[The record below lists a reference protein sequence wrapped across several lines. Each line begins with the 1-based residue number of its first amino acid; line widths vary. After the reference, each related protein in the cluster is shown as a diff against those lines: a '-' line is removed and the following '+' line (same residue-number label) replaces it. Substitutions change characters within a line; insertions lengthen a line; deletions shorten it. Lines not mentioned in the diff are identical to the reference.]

1 MKTKLTL
8 FRRNGIYY
16 SQDSTTGKQK
26 SLGTRDETTAR
37 KLVEAT
43 NEAHRSPILNLQ
55 LARAYLSASD
65 PAFLRRTWQT
75 VMDQMQTR
83 GRDSS
88 RQRYV
93 SAFRTPAFD
102 PIRNQ
107 PLLETATAD
116 LLQLMKDAKPS
127 QVFYLKCLHGFALSL
142 GWISIPIVAPNLW
155 PKHHPKARR
164 GITLEEHQRLLTL
177 AKGAEWR
184 LYLELLWETGA
195 AQTDAAMLKAEDID
209 WPARTITYFRKK
221 TGTRAQI
228 TLSKKLETVLSHLPT
243 LGALFPRLS
252 QEEAHVRSKRFA
264 YQSLVAGISDIT
276 LHGYRY
282 AWAERANSAGMP
294 ERFAQAALG
303 HSSTAVHHAYARKA
317 IVIAPSLEDYENKLK
332 PTPPPPSPTV
342 TA

>member
-26 SLGTRDETTAR
+26 SLGTRDEAAAR

-43 NEAHRSPILNLQ
+43 NEAHRSPLLNLQ

-65 PAFLRRTWQT
+65 PAFLLRTWQT

-83 GRDSS
+83 GRVSS
-88 RQRYV
+88 RQRYF
-93 SAFRTPAFD
+93 SAFRTPGFD
-102 PIRNQ
+102 PIRNK

-116 LLQLMKDAKPS
+116 FLQIMKDAKPS
-127 QVFYLKCLHGFALSL
+127 QIFYLRCLHSFALSL
-142 GWISIPIVAPNLW
+142 GWISIPIVAPSLW
-155 PKHHPKARR
+155 PKYHPKARR
-164 GITLEEHQRLLTL
+164 GITLDEHQRLLTF
-177 AKGAEWR
+177 AHDAEWS

-195 AQTDAAMLKAEDID
+195 AQTDAALLTAEDID
-209 WPARTITYFRKK
+209 WSARTITYFRKK

-228 TLSKKLETVLSHLPT
+228 TISKKLETVLGQLPT
-243 LGALFPRLS
+243 IGALFPKIS
-252 QEEAHVRSKRFA
+252 QEAAHVRSKRFA
-264 YQSLVAGISDIT
+264 YQSLLAGISDIT
-276 LHGYRY
+276 LHCYRY

-332 PTPPPPSPTV
+332 PSSPPPAPSVP
-342 TA
+342 A

>member
-16 SQDSTTGKQK
+16 SQDSITGKQK
-26 SLGTRDETTAR
+26 SLGTRDEATAR

-43 NEAHRSPILNLQ
+43 NEAHRTPILNLQ

-65 PAFLRRTWQT
+65 PAFLLRTWQT

-102 PIRNQ
+102 AIRNK
-107 PLLETATAD
+107 PLMETATAD
-116 LLQLMKDAKPS
+116 FLQLMKDAKPS
-127 QVFYLKCLHGFALSL
+127 HVFYLKCLHGFALSL

-155 PKHHPKARR
+155 PKYHPKTSR
-164 GITLEEHQRLLTL
+164 GITLAEHELLLTF
-177 AKGAEWR
+177 AKGAEWK

-195 AQTDAAMLKAEDID
+195 AQTDAALLNAEDID
-209 WPARTITYFRKK
+209 WQSRTITYFRKK

-228 TLSKKLETVLSHLPT
+228 TISKKLETVLNNLPT
-243 LGALFPRLS
+243 VGALFPKLAL
-252 QEEAHVRSKRFA
+252 EAAHVRSKRFA
-264 YQSLVAGISDIT
+264 YQSLKAGISDIT
-276 LHGYRY
+276 LHCFRY

-303 HSSTAVHHAYARKA
+303 HSSTAIHHAYAKKA
-317 IVIAPSLEDYENKLK
+317 IIVAPSLEEYENKAK
-332 PTPPPPSPTV
+332 PTPPSPSVTV
-342 TA
+342 

>member
-16 SQDSTTGKQK
+16 SQDATTGKQK
-26 SLGTRDETTAR
+26 SLGTRDETAAR
-37 KLVEAT
+37 KLIAAT

-65 PAFLRRTWQT
+65 PAFLERTWQT

-88 RQRYV
+88 RARYV
-93 SAFRTPAFD
+93 SIFSTPAFD
-102 PIRNQ
+102 PIRHK

-116 LLQLMKDAKPS
+116 FLQILKDAKPS
-127 QVFYLKCLHGFALSL
+127 HVFYLKCLQSFALSL
-142 GWISIPIVAPNLW
+142 GWISLPIMAPKVW
-155 PKHHPKARR
+155 PKHHPKSRR
-164 GITLEEHQRLLTL
+164 GITLAEHQRLLTL
-177 AKGAEWR
+177 AKRAEWK

-195 AQTDAAMLKAEDID
+195 AQTDAAILKAEDID
-209 WPARTITYFRKK
+209 WQARTITYFRKK

-228 TLSKKLETVLSHLPT
+228 TLSKKLDTILSHLPT
-243 LGALFPRLS
+243 LGALFPKLS
-252 QEEAHVRSKRFA
+252 QEAAHVRCKRFA
-264 YQSLVAGISDIT
+264 YQSRRAGIHDVT
-276 LHGYRY
+276 LHCYRY

-303 HSSTAVHHAYARKA
+303 HSSTAIHHAYAKKA
-317 IVIAPSLEDYENKLK
+317 IVIAPSLEDYENKVK
-332 PTPPPPSPTV
+332 PPSPPPSPSV

>member
-16 SQDSTTGKQK
+16 SQDSITGKQK

-37 KLVEAT
+37 KMVEAT
-43 NEAHRSPILNLQ
+43 NEAHRTPILNLQ

-65 PAFLRRTWQT
+65 PAFLLRTWQT

-88 RQRYV
+88 RTRYA

-102 PIRNQ
+102 AIRNK

-116 LLQLMKDAKPS
+116 FLQLMKDAKPS

-142 GWISIPIVAPNLW
+142 GWISIPIVAPYLW

-164 GITLEEHQRLLTL
+164 GITLTEHEHLLTF

-184 LYLELLWETGA
+184 LYLEMLWEIGA
-195 AQTDAAMLKAEDID
+195 AQTDAVMLKAEDID
-209 WPARTITYFRKK
+209 WQTRTITYFRKK

-228 TLSKKLETVLSHLPT
+228 TISKKLETVLSHLPT
-243 LGALFPRLS
+243 TGALFPRIS
-252 QEEAHVRSKRFA
+252 QEEAHVRAKRFA
-264 YQSLVAGISDIT
+264 YQSMLAGISDIS
-276 LHGYRY
+276 LHCYRY
-282 AWAERANSAGMP
+282 AWAERANAAGMP

-303 HSSTAVHHAYARKA
+303 HSSTAIHQAYAKKA

-332 PTPPPPSPTV
+332 PSPPPSPSV
-342 TA
+342 AA

>member
-16 SQDSTTGKQK
+16 SQDSLTGKQK

-37 KLVEAT
+37 KLVEAA
-43 NEAHRSPILNLQ
+43 NEAYRSPLLNLQ

-65 PAFLRRTWQT
+65 PAFLLRTWQT

-83 GRDSS
+83 GRVSS
-88 RQRYV
+88 RQRYL
-93 SAFRTPAFD
+93 SAFRTPGFD
-102 PIRNQ
+102 PIRNK

-116 LLQLMKDAKPS
+116 FLQIMKDAKPS
-127 QVFYLKCLHGFALSL
+127 QIFYLRCLHSFALSL
-142 GWISIPIVAPNLW
+142 GWLSIPIVAPNLW
-155 PKHHPKARR
+155 PKYHPKARR
-164 GITLEEHQRLLTL
+164 GITLDEHQRLLTF
-177 AKGAEWR
+177 ANDAEWS

-195 AQTDAAMLKAEDID
+195 AQTDAALLKAEDID
-209 WPARTITYFRKK
+209 WTARTITYFRKK

-228 TLSKKLETVLSHLPT
+228 TISKKLETVLSHLPT
-243 LGALFPRLS
+243 IGVLFPAIS

-264 YQSLVAGISDIT
+264 YQSRLAGSHGIT
-276 LHGYRY
+276 LHCYRY

-303 HSSTAVHHAYARKA
+303 HSSTAIHQAYAKKA

-332 PTPPPPSPTV
+332 PSPPPSPAV
-342 TA
+342 PA

>member
-16 SQDSTTGKQK
+16 SQDSTTGQQK
-26 SLGTRDETTAR
+26 SLGTRDETSAR

-65 PAFLRRTWQT
+65 PAFLVRTWQT

-88 RQRYV
+88 RERYV
-93 SAFRTPAFD
+93 SAFRTTAFD
-102 PIRNQ
+102 PIRNK
-107 PLLETATAD
+107 PLMETATAD
-116 LLQLMKDAKPS
+116 FLQLMKDTKPS

-142 GWISIPIVAPNLW
+142 GWISIPIVAPNIW

-164 GITLEEHQRLLTL
+164 GITLTEHELLLTI
-177 AKGAEWR
+177 AKGAEWK

-195 AQTDAAMLKAEDID
+195 AQTDAAILKAEDID
-209 WPARTITYFRKK
+209 WQARTITYFRKK

-228 TLSKKLETVLSHLPT
+228 TISKKLETVLSHLPT
-243 LGALFPRLS
+243 IGALFPKLS

-264 YQSLVAGISDIT
+264 YQSLLAGISDIT
-276 LHGYRY
+276 LHCYRY

-303 HSSTAVHHAYARKA
+303 HSSTAVHHAYAKRAPMK
-317 IVIAPSLEDYENKLK
+317 VPSLEDYEQKAAERVESA
-332 PTPPPPSPTV
+332 T
-342 TA
+342 

>member
-1 MKTKLTL
+1 MKPKLTL

-16 SQDSTTGKQK
+16 SQDSTTGQQK
-26 SLGTRDETTAR
+26 SLGTRDEATAR
-37 KLVEAT
+37 KLVAAT

-65 PAFLRRTWQT
+65 PAFLLRTWQT

-88 RQRYV
+88 RQRYA
-93 SAFRTPAFD
+93 SAFRTTAFD
-102 PIRNQ
+102 PIRNK
-107 PLLETATAD
+107 PLMETATAD
-116 LLQLMKDAKPS
+116 FLQIMKDAKPS
-127 QVFYLKCLHGFALSL
+127 QVFYLKCLHSFALSL
-142 GWISIPIVAPNLW
+142 GWLSLPILAPKVW

-164 GITLEEHQRLLTL
+164 AITLEEHQRLLTF
-177 AKGAEWR
+177 AKGAEWK

-195 AQTDAAMLKAEDID
+195 AQTDAAILKAEDID

-228 TLSKKLETVLSHLPT
+228 TISKKLETVLSHLPT
-243 LGALFPRLS
+243 VGALFPRIAT
-252 QEEAHVRSKRFA
+252 EPAHVRSKRFA
-264 YQSLVAGISDIT
+264 YQSLLAGISDIT
-276 LHGYRY
+276 LHCYRY

-303 HSSTAVHHAYARKA
+303 HSSTAIHHAYAKKA

-332 PTPPPPSPTV
+332 SSPPPPSPSV
-342 TA
+342 PA